1 MHILSYLMVF
11 AYASFLTITIAIVI
25 FLIIKRVK
33 IKVKKDLKREI
44 IKQHYN
50 SNNTLL

>member
-1 MHILSYLMVF
+1 MQILSNLMVF

-33 IKVKKDLKREI
+33 NKGKEGFEERD
-44 IKQHYN
+44 N
-50 SNNTLL
+50 